1 MGAKVIKKNNKTTNS
16 SPIFK
21 KTSINVKKKRFYD
34 RVTNNFN
41 TFTFNNPC
49 TTYCMKLNCVVVDDS
64 SIQRIIITKLVTN
77 NQNLN
82 LIGDFSNAIEAKN
95 CMTLNDVDLVFLD
108 VEMPVISGFDF
119 IDGLKTKPQI
129 VFISSKSDY
138 ALKAFDYEA
147 TDYLQKPIDIER
159 FNTSVKKVLDL
170 HALKRENQEDDG
182 EFIFIK
188 SNLKKLK
195 IFLSKIKWI
204 EAYGDYI
211 KVITEDDL
219 HLVLTTMKA
228 FENELPRNKFVR
240 VHKSYIVSID
250 KIDRFNSK
258 FAEIGLT
265 KIPLSRNKKEDLTK
279 ALAEN

>member
-1 MGAKVIKKNNKTTNS
+1 
-16 SPIFK
+16 
-21 KTSINVKKKRFYD
+21 
-34 RVTNNFN
+34 
-41 TFTFNNPC
+41 
-49 TTYCMKLNCVVVDDS
+49 MKLNCVVVDDS

-170 HALKRENQEDDG
+170 HALKKENQEDDG